1 MIEVN
6 GVEKSFGTNKIIHQV
21 SFTVQP
27 GSIYGLLG
35 SNGAGK
41 TTLMRMISG
50 ILRQDSGEILVLDHP
65 IYENVSTKQRVVF
78 IPDALYFLPQYT
90 MRQLANYYASLYE
103 QWDEERY
110 TNLTNLFKLDENKK
124 VSQFSKGLQRQVA
137 FILSMSVKPDVLIL
151 DEPFD
156 GLDAVMRK
164 KVRSMIIQDVAER
177 EMSVLLSSHNLREV
191 EEICDHVG
199 ILHHGEILL
208 ERDLD
213 ALKEDVH
220 KVQVAFKDSGEHDL
234 TSSDLDILY
243 KEKRGSVILLIV
255 KGEEQKVMTEI
266 EKIGPVLM
274 DRLPLTLEE
283 IFIYEMEGVGYAIE
297 NVLV

>member
-6 GVEKSFGTNKIIHQV
+6 GIEKSFGNNNIIRDV
-21 SFTVQP
+21 SFSVKA

-41 TTLMRMISG
+41 TTIMRMIAG
-50 ILRQDSGEILVLDHP
+50 ILRQDKGGIYVLNEQVD
-65 IYENVSTKQRVVF
+65 VSIKQRMVF
-78 IPDALYFLPQYT
+78 IPDILYFLPQYT
-90 MRQLANYYASLYE
+90 MRQLANYYASFYE
-103 QWDEERY
+103 NWDEERY
-110 TNLTNLFKLDENKK
+110 KNLTNLFHIDENKK
-124 VSQFSKGLQRQVA
+124 VSHFSKGLQRQVI
-137 FILSMSVKPDVLIL
+137 FILSLSVKPDVLIL

-156 GLDAVMRK
+156 GLDAVVRK
-164 KVRSMIIQDVAER
+164 KVRSLIIQDVAER

-199 ILHHGEILL
+199 ILHQGEILL

-213 ALKEDVH
+213 ELKEDVH
-220 KVQVAFKDSGEHDL
+220 KVQVAFKDSGERL
-234 TSSDLDILY
+234 IAASDLEILY
-243 KEKRGSVILLIV
+243 KEKRGSVLLLIV
-255 KGEEQKVMTEI
+255 KGDERKVMNDI
-266 EKIGPVLM
+266 EKFGPVLM

-297 NVLV
+297 NIILI

>member
-6 GVEKSFGTNKIIHQV
+6 GIEKAFGNNNIIRDV
-21 SFTVQP
+21 SFSVKA

-41 TTLMRMISG
+41 TTIMRMIAG
-50 ILRQDSGEILVLDHP
+50 ILRQDTGGISVLNEQVD
-65 IYENVSTKQRVVF
+65 VSIKQRMVF
-78 IPDALYFLPQYT
+78 IPDILYFLPQYT
-90 MRQLANYYASLYE
+90 MRQLANYYASFYE
-103 QWDEERY
+103 NWDEERY
-110 TNLTNLFKLDENKK
+110 KKLTNLFHIDEKKK
-124 VSQFSKGLQRQVA
+124 VSHFSKGLQRQVI
-137 FILSMSVKPDVLIL
+137 FILSLSVKPDVLML

-156 GLDAVMRK
+156 GLDAVVRK
-164 KVRSMIIQDVAER
+164 KVRSLIIQDVAER

-199 ILHHGEILL
+199 ILHQGEILL

-213 ALKEDVH
+213 ELKEDVH
-220 KVQVAFKDSGEHDL
+220 KVQVAFKDSGERL
-234 TSSDLDILY
+234 LVASELEILY
-243 KEKRGSVILLIV
+243 KEKRGSVLLLIV
-255 KGEEQKVMTEI
+255 KGDERKVMNEI
-266 EKIGPVLM
+266 EKFGPVLM

-297 NVLV
+297 NILV

>member
-6 GVEKSFGTNKIIHQV
+6 GIEKAFGNNNIIRDV
-21 SFTVQP
+21 SFSVKA

-41 TTLMRMISG
+41 TTIMRMIAG
-50 ILRQDSGEILVLDHP
+50 ILRQDTGGISVLNEQVD
-65 IYENVSTKQRVVF
+65 VSIKQRMVF
-78 IPDALYFLPQYT
+78 IPDILYFLPQYT
-90 MRQLANYYASLYE
+90 MRQLANYYASFYE
-103 QWDEERY
+103 NWDEERY
-110 TNLTNLFKLDENKK
+110 KKLTNLFHIDEKKK
-124 VSQFSKGLQRQVA
+124 VSHFSKGLQRQVI
-137 FILSMSVKPDVLIL
+137 FILSLSVKPDVLML

-156 GLDAVMRK
+156 GLDAVVRK
-164 KVRSMIIQDVAER
+164 KVRSLIIQDVAER

-199 ILHHGEILL
+199 ILHQGEILL

-213 ALKEDVH
+213 ELKEDVH
-220 KVQVAFKDSGEHDL
+220 KVQVAFKDSGERL
-234 TSSDLDILY
+234 LAASELEILY
-243 KEKRGSVILLIV
+243 KEKRGSVLLLIV
-255 KGEEQKVMTEI
+255 KGDERKVMNEI
-266 EKIGPVLM
+266 EKFGPVLM

-297 NVLV
+297 NILV